1 MYKPWCM
8 NLLEILRKQRSFFI
22 RDTDGRRIITN
33 PIIYHGLE
41 EEAIEA
47 QKKIGRENKRTIIAE
62 CKERGIP
69 VPNFRREG
77 IAKT

>member
-1 MYKPWCM
+1 M
-8 NLLEILRKQRSFFI
+8 NLLEILHKQRNFFI
-22 RDTDGRRIITN
+22 RTADGKRIITN

-41 EEAIEA
+41 EEALEA
-47 QKKIGRENKRTIIAE
+47 QRKIGRENKRIIIAE

-77 IAKT
+77 ISKT

>member
-1 MYKPWCM
+1 M
-8 NLLEILRKQRSFFI
+8 NLLEILRKQRNFFI
-22 RDTDGRRIITN
+22 RDADGKRIITN

-41 EEAIEA
+41 EEALEA
-47 QKKIGRENKRTIIAE
+47 QRKIGRENKKMIIAE

-77 IAKT
+77 IEKT